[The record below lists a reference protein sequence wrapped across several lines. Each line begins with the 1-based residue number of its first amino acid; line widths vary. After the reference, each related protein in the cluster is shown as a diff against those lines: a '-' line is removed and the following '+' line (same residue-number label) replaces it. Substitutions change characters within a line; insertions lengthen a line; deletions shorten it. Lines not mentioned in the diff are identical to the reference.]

1 MKDNRLT
8 PKSVKS
14 FFTQTASLAA
24 ETLPPAETSEMTNS
38 ATPIEQ
44 EESRDELTISKQE
57 LAEIHKDL
65 HRSLREAVEEIVH
78 PLKMQFH
85 DFMQELRDTGKK
97 AEDNAATCAALQTE
111 EKKIIVL
118 LDLSVETLEKRK
130 SLKLFSAKLYA
141 ANIRFRW
148 SPTSDII
155 VFKNG
160 TQHLVYDASS
170 GKDLLKICGIPITPE
185 EESQLQK

>member
-14 FFTQTASLAA
+14 FFTQTASQAA
-24 ETLPPAETSEMTNS
+24 ETLPLAENSEMTNS
-38 ATPIEQ
+38 ETPIEQ
-44 EESRDELTISKQE
+44 EEAKDELTISKQE
-57 LAEIHKDL
+57 LVEIHKDL

-85 DFMQELRDTGKK
+85 DFMQELRDT
-97 AEDNAATCAALQTE
+97 
-111 EKKIIVL
+111 
-118 LDLSVETLEKRK
+118 DLSVETLEKRK